1 MAEQNG
7 DKITVV
13 IVDDVPETREMVKK
27 LLYFETDIE
36 VVGAAGAPQEG
47 VEMSEEL
54 SPDIVLMD
62 INFPPE
68 MGMDGVAA
76 AEQIADLSP
85 ASQIIMV
92 SVQAESGYLRRA
104 MLAGAREFLTK
115 PFSGDELV
123 TAIRRVHDLR
133 PKQPLVAAAPPMEGP
148 AAVPEAVVQGRIL
161 TVYSPKGGSGTSLL
175 VSNLGIALAQ
185 ESGEEVVLVDCNPQ
199 FGDLGVLLNLPPSR
213 TIVDLAD
220 HPEALDE
227 DLVASVL
234 QSHDSGVKVLL
245 APPRPEMAELVTPDL
260 LRGLL
265 GHLATHFRYV
275 VADTAS
281 SLNDLTLTALDAAER
296 IVLVITPDIPS
307 VKNAKLFFEL
317 MEGLGDNPQRV
328 LMVLNQ
334 ADRKT
339 GIRQE
344 DIAANIKH
352 PILLQVPSDNGIVAT
367 SINEG
372 VPLMVG
378 RINAPAAR
386 SIASLAKEV
395 LEALAEADA
404 AAGEAEAVP
413 AGGLLG
419 RIRR

>member
-1 MAEQNG
+1 MAEETDG
-7 DKITVV
+7 KITVV

-27 LLYFETDIE
+27 LLHFETDIK

-47 VEMSEEL
+47 IEMSKNL
-54 SPDIVLMD
+54 TPDIVLMD

-68 MGMDGVAA
+68 MGMDGVVA
-76 AEQIADLSP
+76 AEQIAELSP
-85 ASQIIMV
+85 GSQIIMV

-115 PFSGDELV
+115 PFSRDELV
-123 TAIRRVHDLR
+123 TAIRRVHELR
-133 PKQPLVAAAPPMEGP
+133 PKQPVVAVAPPTEGR
-148 AAVPEAVVQGRIL
+148 AAVPEAVAQGNIL

-175 VSNLGIALAQ
+175 VSNLGIALAK
-185 ESGEEVVLVDCNPQ
+185 ESKEEVVLIDCNPQ
-199 FGDLGVLLNLPPSR
+199 FGDLGVLLNLPPTR
-213 TIVDLAD
+213 TIVDLTD
-220 HPEALDE
+220 HPEALDD
-227 DLVASVL
+227 DLVDSVL
-234 QSHDSGVKVLL
+234 QTHETGVKVLL
-245 APPRPEMAELVTPDL
+245 APPRPEMAELVTAEL

-265 GHLATHFRYV
+265 HHLSTRFRYV

-281 SLNDLTLTALDAAER
+281 PLTDLTLTALDAADR

-307 VKNAKLFFEL
+307 VKNAKLFLEL

-334 ADRKT
+334 ADRRT

-352 PILLQVPSDNGIVAT
+352 PILMEIPNDNGAVAT

-372 VPLMVG
+372 VPLLAG
-378 RINAPAAR
+378 RSNAPAAR
-386 SIASLAKEV
+386 SISSLAKEIIGV
-395 LEALAEADA
+395 LAEADA
-404 AAGEAEAVP
+404 AAGDKQPVP
-413 AGGLLG
+413 AGLLG